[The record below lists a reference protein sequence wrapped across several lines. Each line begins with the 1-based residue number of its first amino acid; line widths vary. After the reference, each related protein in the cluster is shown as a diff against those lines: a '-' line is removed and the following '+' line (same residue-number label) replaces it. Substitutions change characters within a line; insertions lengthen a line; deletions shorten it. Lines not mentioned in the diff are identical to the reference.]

1 MSNKRNS
8 GLATAKAMTPQEL
21 SERGRKGA
29 IATNKKKLG
38 DNWKPSLP
46 TVEYKGIGF
55 LGENDN
61 DIECYVLSNGERVL
75 SLRQTVK
82 TITGMDNARLDS
94 YLNPL
99 DRCIEGKSAGQNK
112 GISDDKSLM
121 LNEKLVGQIIEFKS
135 NSNFGDVSK
144 GVRAEFFADICGAYV
159 EAAYLGLLKTD
170 RQKEIARKCAYLQK
184 AFMKAGI
191 IGWVDE
197 ITGHQNYRAKDE
209 LQIKMNAYIAE
220 EIKSWEKTFPDEYY
234 QALARLSGFKDWRS

>member
-1 MSNKRNS
+1 M
-8 GLATAKAMTPQEL
+8 
-21 SERGRKGA
+21 
-29 IATNKKKLG
+29 
-38 DNWKPSLP
+38 
-46 TVEYKGIGF
+46 
-55 LGENDN
+55 
-61 DIECYVLSNGERVL
+61 
-75 SLRQTVK
+75 
-82 TITGMDNARLDS
+82 
-94 YLNPL
+94 
-99 DRCIEGKSAGQNK
+99 
-112 GISDDKSLM
+112 
-121 LNEKLVGQIIEFKS
+121 GQIIEFKS

-234 QALARLSGFKDWRS
+234 QALARLSGFKDWRKKRPHYAQITNKVYEMVDPDVAKTLKGLDKDSNVHKHQYLSSFGRENLKMKIYKVIGVADMCANIQEFNQRMKTFESSDRQLTLPFMWI